1 MKIMEDIKIKAIELF
16 KKYFGE
22 MPYTISI
29 TEWQDKDF
37 QIIVHGTTPDKI
49 VKRVVVLPNS
59 LSRKIRVEQ
68 TNILYE
74 E

>member
-37 QIIVHGTTPDKI
+37 QIIVYGTTPDKI
-49 VKRVVVLPNS
+49 VKVVVLPNS